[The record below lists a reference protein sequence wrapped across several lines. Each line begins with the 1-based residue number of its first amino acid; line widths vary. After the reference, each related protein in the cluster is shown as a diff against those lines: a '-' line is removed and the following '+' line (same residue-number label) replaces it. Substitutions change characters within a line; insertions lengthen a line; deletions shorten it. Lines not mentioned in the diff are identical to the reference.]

1 MSTYRAPRKPYR
13 APRASVLGKGAKK
26 KNQPGFFHVNSGT
39 QCSVYP
45 KGTKKGLVPDEGRIP
60 QPSAKDAGGADTR
73 LPAR

>member
-13 APRASVLGKGAKK
+13 APSGSVLGKGAKN

-39 QCSVYP
+39 QGSVYL
-45 KGTKKGLVPDEGRIP
+45 KGTKKGLVPEIP
-60 QPSAKDAGGADTR
+60 QPGAKDVGGADTR

>member
-13 APRASVLGKGAKK
+13 APRASVLGNGAKN
-26 KNQPGFFHVNSGT
+26 KNQPGFFHGNSGT
-39 QCSVYP
+39 QCSIYP

-73 LPAR
+73 PPAR